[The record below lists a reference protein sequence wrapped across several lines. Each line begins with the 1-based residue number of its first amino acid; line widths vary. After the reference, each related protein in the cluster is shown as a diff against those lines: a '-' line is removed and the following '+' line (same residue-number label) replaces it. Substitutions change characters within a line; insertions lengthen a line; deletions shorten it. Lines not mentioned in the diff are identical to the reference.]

1 MGGNCPLLNKL
12 SMDTEAKLKNELK
25 KLFKKQRL
33 AVLATH
39 KNGQPYSSLVAFA
52 VTEDLKHIIFA
63 TSRSTRKYEH
73 FSSDGRVALLID
85 NRTNKVADFH
95 SAIAVTAVGTAMEPD
110 ENRPTTARYSF
121 TLPSIPI

>member
-1 MGGNCPLLNKL
+1 
-12 SMDTEAKLKNELK
+12 MDSESKLKRELK
-25 KLFKKQRL
+25 KLFKKQKL

-39 KNGQPYSSLVAFA
+39 KNGQPYSSLLAFA

-110 ENRPTTARYSF
+110 ENNRQQFAQLYLAKHPHLKDF
-121 TLPSIPI
+121 VQ